1 MATPHSQDTAGH
13 SRACNLRSPL
23 PPPPAEL
30 AQMRELQRP
39 ARSSAPITSHL
50 VLGRGRGTRHRWT
63 EGPGST
69 VDALGHRLRAVF
81 PLSRTLLAD
90 DDPLSTTRHHHW
102 TTIGAPST
110 AMLRAE
116 KRPRRWQSTPTSPH
130 PLPHLE
136 GIVSRNWYTI
146 AGCSSGFSHW
156 TIDGE
161 FSGGETAG
169 WALASHCGRLTR

>member
-23 PPPPAEL
+23 PTPGRACTDERAAAL
-30 AQMRELQRP
+30 RTFKCAHH
-39 ARSSAPITSHL
+39 RSPR
-50 VLGRGRGTRHRWT
+50 LGTRCGTRHRWL

-136 GIVSRNWYTI
+136 GIVSRNWYAI
-146 AGCSSGFSHW
+146 AGCSSGFSYL

-161 FSGGETAG
+161 FGGGETAG
-169 WALASHCGRLTR
+169 WALASHYGRLTR